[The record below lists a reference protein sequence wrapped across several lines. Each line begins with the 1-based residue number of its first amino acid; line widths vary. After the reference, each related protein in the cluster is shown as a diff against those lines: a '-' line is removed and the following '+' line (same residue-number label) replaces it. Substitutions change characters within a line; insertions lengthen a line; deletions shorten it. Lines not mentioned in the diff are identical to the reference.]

1 MPARILSGRELAA
14 EIRREVA
21 VGVAEMRRRHGVTP
35 GLATVLVGDDPAA
48 TVYVRNKRHACR
60 EAGMVSETA
69 RLPATATQAE
79 ILAAVGRLNAEPRFH
94 GVLTQFP
101 LPKGISIRRVIE
113 SVAPEKDVDGIHP
126 YNLGRLL
133 QGRPDFAPCTP
144 AGVIELLLR
153 HGCDP
158 AGAHVVICGRSDI
171 VGKPLAAL
179 LLRRGRGG
187 NATVTVCHSQTRN
200 LAAITRAADI
210 LIVSMGRPG
219 AITAEMVKDGA
230 VVIDVG
236 INRVADPGVRGG
248 YRLVGDVDFDA
259 VAQRAAAITPVPGGV
274 GPMTIAMLLS
284 NTLAAARSSIH
295 GR

>member
-35 GLATVLVGDDPAA
+35 GLATALVGDDPAA
-48 TVYVRNKRHACR
+48 SVYVRNKRRACR

-69 RLPATATQAE
+69 RLPATASQAE
-79 ILAAVGRLNAEPRFH
+79 ILAAVRRLNAEPRFH

-101 LPKGISIRRVIE
+101 LPAGISIRRVIE
-113 SVAPEKDVDGIHP
+113 SVSPEKDVDGIHP

-179 LLRRGRGG
+179 LMRRGRGG
-187 NATVTVCHSQTRN
+187 NATVTVCHSRTRN
-200 LAAITRAADI
+200 LAEITRSADI

-219 AITAEMVKDGA
+219 AITADMVKDGA